1 MQFGEVQSCLSD
13 LSGRHWTGLS
23 VKCHVGFFTVLHTAQ
38 LLNTV
43 KVTVTVKMAQIFH
56 RQVICSTFILMWSRC
71 CRKYCSKPAPA
82 EGSSTH
88 EPLISI
94 YLDSLFTWGK
104 HLSWSRH
111 NARLFTLMVFS
122 SSLVRVQKFSLC
134 TQKRSVAWKSPL
146 PKKKKNKKTWHLWQM
161 CKKKQKTK
169 QEVKDGFFGDDK
181 LISVPFKVS
190 MLCRCSADIK
200 ALIHQR
206 VHQRRCFWVFWLIKI
221 CWSTV

>member
-56 RQVICSTFILMWSRC
+56 RQVICSTFILMWSRR

-146 PKKKKNKKTWHLWQM
+146 PQKKKQTKKHGICDKCERKNKKQNRRWRMDSLEMINWFQCHL
-161 CKKKQKTK
+161 K
-169 QEVKDGFFGDDK
+169 
-181 LISVPFKVS
+181 
-190 MLCRCSADIK
+190 CRCFADVQLTLK
-200 ALIHQR
+200 L
-206 VHQRRCFWVFWLIKI
+206 
-221 CWSTV
+221 